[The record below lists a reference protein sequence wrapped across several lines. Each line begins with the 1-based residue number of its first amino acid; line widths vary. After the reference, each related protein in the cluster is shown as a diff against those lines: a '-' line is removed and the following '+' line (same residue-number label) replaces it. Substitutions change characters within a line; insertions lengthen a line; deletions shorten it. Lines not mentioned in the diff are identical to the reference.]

1 MNNFYF
7 AYGANLNRASMRR
20 RCPNAVALKSLYL
33 RDWQLAFSGV
43 ATVLPA
49 KGHSVPGAL
58 WQITDECE
66 ASLDHFEGFPDLYR
80 KHYLKQDGH
89 SIMFYVMNTD
99 SVSPPASSYL
109 STIRE
114 GYNDW
119 WLPTTALEQAVQ
131 ESYSRV
137 ADTTE

>member
-7 AYGANLNRASMRR
+7 AYGANLNRAGMRR

-66 ASLDHFEGFPDLYR
+66 ASLDHFEGFPYLYR

>member
-7 AYGANLNRASMRR
+7 AYGANLNRAGMRR

-80 KHYLKQDGH
+80 KRYLKQDGH
-89 SIMFYVMNTD
+89 NIMFYVMNTD
-99 SVSPPASSYL
+99 SISPPASSYL

-114 GYNDW
+114 GYNNW
-119 WLPTTALEQAVQ
+119 RLPTTALQQAVQ